1 MDIFQ
6 FSYHS
11 IGYISGTIFTVFLI
25 VSLLK
30 LKSKTRHAWILIA
43 YLLFVLF
50 LNFGFLI
57 RTSLFLPSLSKPA
70 CFLIALYTSFSNLVL
85 LYFIYSFFGID
96 RTKGSRIALFTIFS
110 AGMFGFLFYV
120 LKNINSEVSYNF
132 SIQMF
137 EFQEPEST
145 APMGSIHFLIYI
157 WILAVILRQYIK
169 FRKELKREPDT
180 NSRIEKAKSVRM
192 SRNFGLAILIH
203 ALFSLTYTFYGLG
216 YLSFSNFQLI
226 LTSAT
231 SLQLFLYTVL
241 YLNYF
246 PEPSSFMIKIL
257 GVSLATVLILL
268 CVVARISFVL
278 IESHYDEARK
288 TEIENLREN
297 LKLGRGHILPK
308 DVLYLISSSDQNNA
322 TPRSDSSVENDLL
335 SISKRMYRVL
345 ALPENKPVYIIWYT
359 FNSEGRVYE
368 IGYPY
373 ESYSKMIHSIVSVI
387 ALILVSSSIFLI
399 LVLPYLVR
407 KGLRDLQT
415 DQKKF

>member
-1 MDIFQ
+1 MDILQ

-30 LKSKTRHAWILIA
+30 LKSKTKHAWILIA
-43 YLLFVLF
+43 YLSFVLA

-57 RTSLFLPSLSKPA
+57 RTSLFIPSLSKPA
-70 CFLIALYTSFSNLVL
+70 CFLIALYTSFSNLGL

-96 RTKGSRIALFTIFS
+96 RKKESRIALLTIFL

-120 LKNINSEVSYNF
+120 FKNINSEVSFNF

-145 APMGSIHFLIYI
+145 APMGSIHFLTFI
-157 WILAVILRQYIK
+157 WILIVILRQNIHL
-169 FRKELKREPDT
+169 RKELTLELDTDSRAEKKREL
-180 NSRIEKAKSVRM
+180 RM
-192 SRNFGLAILIH
+192 SRNFGLAILLH
-203 ALFSLTYTFYGLG
+203 ALFSLTYTFYGWG

-231 SLQLFLYTVL
+231 SLQLFFYTVL

-297 LKLGRGHILPK
+297 LKLGRGNILPK
-308 DVLYLISSSDQNNA
+308 DVLYLISSSNTNN
-322 TPRSDSSVENDLL
+322 PSRSDSSDRNDLMP
-335 SISKRMYRVL
+335 ISKRMYRVL
-345 ALPENKPVYIIWYT
+345 SLPENKPVYIIWYT
-359 FNSEGRVYE
+359 FYSEGRIYE

-373 ESYSKMIHSIVSVI
+373 ESYSKMIHSIVSAI
-387 ALILVSSSIFLI
+387 ALILISSSIFLI
-399 LVLPYLVR
+399 LLLPYLIR
-407 KGLRDLQT
+407 KGLRDLQINR
-415 DQKKF
+415 KVF

>member
-25 VSLLK
+25 ISLLK
-30 LKSKTRHAWILIA
+30 LKGKTVQAWILVI

-50 LNFGFLI
+50 LNFGFLV

-96 RTKGSRIALFTIFS
+96 RKKESRIALLTLFS

-120 LKNINSEVSYNF
+120 LKNINSDVSYNF

-137 EFQEPEST
+137 EFQNPAST
-145 APMGSIHFLIYI
+145 APMGSIHFLTFI
-157 WILAVILRQYIK
+157 WILVVILRENINV
-169 FRKELKREPDT
+169 RKGLSFEPNT
-180 NSRIEKAKSVRM
+180 NAIIEKERAIQM
-192 SRNFGLAILIH
+192 SRNFGLAILLH
-203 ALFSLTYTFYGLG
+203 GLFSLTYTFYGLG

-231 SLQLFLYTVL
+231 SLQLFFYTVL

-278 IESHYDEARK
+278 IESHYDEAKK

-297 LKLGRGHILPK
+297 LKLGRGNILPK
-308 DVLYLISSSDQNNA
+308 DVLYLISSSNPNN
-322 TPRSDSSVENDLL
+322 TSRSDSSDNNEGEY
-335 SISKRMYRVL
+335 ISKRMYRVL
-345 ALPENKPVYIIWYT
+345 SLPENKPVYIIWYT
-359 FNSEGRVYE
+359 FYSEGRIYE

-373 ESYSKMIHSIVSVI
+373 ESYSKMIHSIVSII
-387 ALILVSSSIFLI
+387 ALILISSSIFLI
-399 LVLPYLVR
+399 LALPYLIR
-407 KGLRDLQT
+407 KGLRDLTT
-415 DQKKF
+415 DRIAL

>member
-25 VSLLK
+25 ASLLK
-30 LKSKTRHAWILIA
+30 LKSKTKHAWILIS
-43 YLLFVLF
+43 YLSFVLF
-50 LNFGFLI
+50 LNFGFLS
-57 RTSLFLPSLSKPA
+57 RTSIFLPSLSKPA
-70 CFLIALYTSFSNLVL
+70 CFLIALYTSFSNLML

-96 RTKGSRIALFTIFS
+96 RKKESKITLLTLFS

-120 LKNINSEVSYNF
+120 LKNINSEVSFNF

-137 EFQEPEST
+137 EFQEPAST
-145 APMGSIHFLIYI
+145 APMGSIHFLTFI
-157 WILAVILRQYIK
+157 WILIVILRQNINI
-169 FRKELKREPDT
+169 RKELTLELDPDLRAEKKREL
-180 NSRIEKAKSVRM
+180 RM
-192 SRNFGLAILIH
+192 SRNFGLAILLH
-203 ALFSLTYTFYGLG
+203 ALFSLTYTFYGWG

-226 LTSAT
+226 LTSVT

-278 IESHYDEARK
+278 IESYYDETRRA
-288 TEIENLREN
+288 EIENLREN
-297 LKLGRGHILPK
+297 LKLGIVNPLPK
-308 DVLYLISSSDQNNA
+308 NVIYLISSSASKDSF
-322 TPRSDSSVENDLL
+322 RSETSSENGYNF
-335 SISKRMYRVL
+335 ISKRMYRTL
-345 ALPENKPVYIIWYT
+345 AFQGNKPVYIIWYT
-359 FNSEGRVYE
+359 FSAEGRVYE

-373 ESYSKMIHSIVSVI
+373 ESYSKMIHSIVSI
-387 ALILVSSSIFLI
+387 IGIILVSSSLFLI
-399 LVLPYLVR
+399 IVLPYLFR
-407 KGLRDLQT
+407 KGFADLQNS
-415 DQKKF
+415 Q

>member
-25 VSLLK
+25 ASLLK
-30 LKSKTRHAWILIA
+30 LKSKTKHAWILIS
-43 YLLFVLF
+43 YLSFVLF

-57 RTSLFLPSLSKPA
+57 RTSIFLPSLSKPA

-96 RTKGSRIALFTIFS
+96 RKKESKITLLTLFS

-120 LKNINSEVSYNF
+120 LKNINSEVSFNF

-137 EFQEPEST
+137 EFQEPAST
-145 APMGSIHFLIYI
+145 APMGSIHFLTFI
-157 WILAVILRQYIK
+157 WILIVILRQNINI
-169 FRKELKREPDT
+169 RKELTLELDPDLRTEKKREL
-180 NSRIEKAKSVRM
+180 RM
-192 SRNFGLAILIH
+192 SRNFGLAILLH
-203 ALFSLTYTFYGLG
+203 ALFSLTYTFYGWG

-226 LTSAT
+226 LTSVT

-278 IESHYDEARK
+278 IESHYDETRRA
-288 TEIENLREN
+288 EIENLREN
-297 LKLGRGHILPK
+297 LKLGKDHILPK
-308 DVLYLISSSDQNNA
+308 DVLYLISSSDQSNTSRPNS
-322 TPRSDSSVENDLL
+322 SDGNELEP
-335 SISKRMYRVL
+335 ISKRMYRTL
-345 ALPENKPVYIIWYT
+345 SLPENKPVYIIWYT
-359 FNSEGRVYE
+359 FNSDERIYE

-387 ALILVSSSIFLI
+387 ALILISSSIFLI
-399 LVLPYLVR
+399 LLLPYLIR

-415 DQKKF
+415 DQKNF

>member
-30 LKSKTRHAWILIA
+30 LTGKTLQAWILVV
-43 YLLFVLF
+43 YLFFVLF
-50 LNFGFLI
+50 LNFGFLV
-57 RTSLFLPSLSKPA
+57 RTSFFLPSLSKPA

-96 RTKGSRIALFTIFS
+96 RTKESRLALLTIFA
-110 AGMFGFLFYV
+110 AGMFGFSFYV

-137 EFQEPEST
+137 EFQKPEST
-145 APMGSIHFLIYI
+145 APMGSIHFLTFI
-157 WILAVILRQYIK
+157 WILVVILKQNIK
-169 FRKELKREPDT
+169 VKNELTHGPDADSKLNKERT
-180 NSRIEKAKSVRM
+180 VQM
-192 SRNFGLAILIH
+192 SRNFGLAISVH

-257 GVSLATVLILL
+257 GVSLATVLILF
-268 CVVARISFVL
+268 CVVSRISFVL

-297 LKLGRGHILPK
+297 LKLGRGNILPK
-308 DVLYLISSSDQNNA
+308 DVLYLISSSNPNN
-322 TPRSDSSVENDLL
+322 TSRSDL
-335 SISKRMYRVL
+335 SRNNEREYISKRMYRSL
-345 ALPENKPVYIIWYT
+345 SLPESKPVYIIWYT
-359 FNSEGRVYE
+359 FYSEGRIYE

-373 ESYSKMIHSIVSVI
+373 ESYSKMVHSIVSII
-387 ALILVSSSIFLI
+387 ALILIFSSLFLV
-399 LVLPYLVR
+399 LALPYLIR

-415 DQKKF
+415 DRKIS

>member
-11 IGYISGTIFTVFLI
+11 IGYISGTIFTIFLI

-30 LKSKTRHAWILIA
+30 LKSKTRHAWILIG

-70 CFLIALYTSFSNLVL
+70 CFLIALYTSFSNLGL

-96 RTKGSRIALFTIFS
+96 RKRESRIALLAIFS

-145 APMGSIHFLIYI
+145 APMGSIHFLTFI
-157 WILAVILRQYIK
+157 WILIVLVRHNIHLR
-169 FRKELKREPDT
+169 RELTIETDTDSIVEKKR
-180 NSRIEKAKSVRM
+180 AVRM
-192 SRNFGLAILIH
+192 SRNFGLAILLH
-203 ALFSLTYTFYGLG
+203 ALFSLTYTFYGWG

-226 LTSAT
+226 LTSVT
-231 SLQLFLYTVL
+231 SLQLFFYTVL

-278 IESHYDEARK
+278 IESHYDETRK

-297 LKLGRGHILPK
+297 LKLGKDHILPK
-308 DVLYLISSSDQNNA
+308 DVLYLISSLDQNN
-322 TPRSDSSVENDLL
+322 TSRSDSSDRNDP
-335 SISKRMYRVL
+335 SPISKRMYRVL
-345 ALPENKPVYIIWYT
+345 SLPENKPVYIIWYT
-359 FNSEGRVYE
+359 FYSEGRIYE

-387 ALILVSSSIFLI
+387 ALILIFSSIFLI
-399 LVLPYLVR
+399 LLLPYLIR
-407 KGLRDLQT
+407 KGLRDLQI
-415 DQKKF
+415 DQKKV

>member
-25 VSLLK
+25 ASLLK
-30 LKSKTRHAWILIA
+30 LKSKTKHAWILIS

-85 LYFIYSFFGID
+85 LYFIYSFFGIES
-96 RTKGSRIALFTIFS
+96 KKESKISLFIIFS

-145 APMGSIHFLIYI
+145 APMGSIHFLTFI
-157 WILAVILRQYIK
+157 WVLIVILRQYIK
-169 FRKELKREPDT
+169 IRKELKHESDAGLRL
-180 NSRIEKAKSVRM
+180 EKGRTVRM
-192 SRNFGLAILIH
+192 SRNFGLAILLH
-203 ALFSLTYTFYGLG
+203 ALFSLTYTFYGWG

-226 LTSAT
+226 LTSVT

-246 PEPSSFMIKIL
+246 PEPSSFMIKIV
-257 GVSLATVLILL
+257 GASLATVLILL

-278 IESHYDEARK
+278 IERHYDEARK
-288 TEIENLREN
+288 KEIENLREN

-308 DVLYLISSSDQNNA
+308 DVLYLISSSDQSN
-322 TPRSDSSVENDLL
+322 TSRSDSSDGNDIG
-335 SISKRMYRVL
+335 SISKRMYRTL
-345 ALPENKPVYIIWYT
+345 SLPENKPVYIIWYT
-359 FNSEGRVYE
+359 FNSEGRIYE

-387 ALILVSSSIFLI
+387 ALILLSSSIFLI
-399 LVLPYLVR
+399 LALPYLIH

-415 DQKKF
+415 YRSIL